1 MAPDGVATS
10 RRLCLLTAAAAAA
23 ALQQLCISSK
33 RLQILGVAD
42 PSLSILVTD
51 QQGVI
56 LLARETLQWHGSLHS
71 AAAAAAAAAVFF
83 SPSGSDAAPEM
94 TTTTVT
100 TELQLFDLTPFIQ

>member
-1 MAPDGVATS
+1 VAPDGVATS

-51 QQGVI
+51 QQEVI

-71 AAAAAAAAAVFF
+71 AAAAAAAAVFF